1 MCETMREESLGYD
14 RDGSLFEHR
23 TEHWQILSLPLSVH
37 FLELCELD
45 FIMQFPKEHKTCIY
59 RHFFFSLKLFK
70 FWDFSLHKA
79 FNHEWEESYASNYLG
94 EKKIAQLNFE
104 LVCKVVSYTVVP
116 L

>member
-45 FIMQFPKEHKTCIY
+45 FIMQFPKEHQPAFTKPPPTQLQTL
-59 RHFFFSLKLFK
+59 S
-70 FWDFSLHKA
+70 DFSLHKA
-79 FNHEWEESYASNYLG
+79 FNREWEESYASNYLG
-94 EKKIAQLNFE
+94 EKKN
-104 LVCKVVSYTVVP
+104 STVEFWISVQGC
-116 L
+116 